1 MRQDFNILTLNTQL
15 TMQKKNLLWFTLPLL
30 VSCTSGPQLSPE
42 EVIWQRCDSVLRA
55 IQVTAIN
62 VVDFNITD
70 YGALAIVEGRD
81 SMLVHDAINAAIKA
95 ANAAGGGRVVIPDST
110 YFTGP
115 ITLLSDVDLH
125 LEDGAILTFSTNPEL
140 YYPAVKTR
148 WEGVDCYNAH
158 PLIYAIDAENFCL
171 SGKGILDAQGS
182 NDNWWAMCGA
192 RRYGW
197 KEGMISQSGRDGV
210 KETSPRQKLLDWCT
224 NQVPIEERQMTMEDG
239 MRPQFVNFVNC
250 KRVLIEDVTLLN
262 SPFWVLHPLFCEDLV
277 VSHVTVVNDGPNGD
291 GCDPECCNRV
301 LIQDCV
307 FHTGDDCIAIKSGRN
322 QDGRN
327 QGVPSQNIIVRNC
340 KMADG
345 HGGVV
350 IGSEIAGGYRNLW
363 VENCE
368 MDSPNLDRVI
378 RIKTSSARG
387 GIIENVYVRNI
398 TVGRCREAVL
408 RINLNYD
415 PKEIAERGHNPIVR
429 NVNLQNVTC
438 QESQYAVVFNGL
450 DDECLIYDINLKDCE
465 WNGVKGGK
473 KANIC
478 DSLVW
483 AEGLYRNIQ
492 LENVMVNGNPLPVI
506 ENSLPKE

>member
-1 MRQDFNILTLNTQL
+1 M
-15 TMQKKNLLWFTLPLL
+15 KKSQLLWLALPSLF
-30 VSCTSGPQLSPE
+30 SCTTKELTPE
-42 EVIWQRCDSVLRA
+42 EIIWQRCDSVL
-55 IQVTAIN
+55 N
-62 VVDFNITD
+62 VIKQTDIPATEFNIRD
-70 YGALAIVEGRD
+70 FGALAVVEGRD
-81 SMLVHDAINAAIKA
+81 TVLASDAINAAIQA
-95 ANAAGGGRVVIPDST
+95 ANAAGGGTVVVPDST

-115 ITLLSDVDLH
+115 ITLLSNVNLH
-125 LEDGAILTFSTNPEL
+125 LQDSAMLKFSTVVDL

-158 PLIYAIDAENFCL
+158 PLIYALDAENIAL
-171 SGKGILDAQGS
+171 TGNGTLDAQGS

-192 RRYGW
+192 ARFGW
-197 KEGMISQSGRDGV
+197 LPGMIGQSGRDGV
-210 KETSPRQKLLDWCT
+210 KATSPRQKLLDWCT
-224 NQVPIEERQMTMEDG
+224 NQTPIEERQMTKEDG
-239 MRPQFVNFVNC
+239 MRPQFVNFNNC
-250 KRVLIEDVTLLN
+250 KRVLIEGVTLLN
-262 SPFWVLHPLFCEDLV
+262 SPFWVLHPLLTEDLIV
-277 VSHVTVVNDGPNGD
+277 RGVTVINDGPNGD

-301 LIQDCV
+301 LIENCV

-327 QGVPSQNIIVRNC
+327 LGKPSENMIVRNC
-340 KMADG
+340 KMEDG

-387 GIIENVYVRNI
+387 GIIENVYVRNV

-438 QESQYAVVFNGL
+438 QESQYAIVLNGL
-450 DDECLIYDINLKDCE
+450 DDECLIYDVNIKDCD
-465 WNGVKGGK
+465 WTGVKGGK
-473 KANIC
+473 RANLC

-483 AEGLYRNIQ
+483 TEGRYRDIHI
-492 LENVMVNGNPLPVI
+492 ENVNVNGNPLAAI
-506 ENSLPKE
+506 ENQE

>member
-1 MRQDFNILTLNTQL
+1 
-15 TMQKKNLLWFTLPLL
+15 MQKKNFMWLLMPL
-30 VSCTSGPQLSPE
+30 VASCTDATPLSPE
-42 EVIWQRCDSVLRA
+42 EVAWQQCDSVLKA
-55 IQVTAIN
+55 IQQVDIPETVFNVT
-62 VVDFNITD
+62 DF
-70 YGALAIVEGRD
+70 GALAVVDGRD
-81 SMLVHDAINAAIKA
+81 TLIATDAINEAIKA
-95 ANAAGGGRVVIPDST
+95 ANQAGGGTVVIPDST

-115 ITLLSDVDLH
+115 ITLLSNVNLH
-125 LEDGAILTFSTNPEL
+125 LMDSAVVKFSTRVEL

-158 PLIYAIDAENFCL
+158 PLIYALDAQNIAL
-171 SGKGILDAQGS
+171 TGHGTLDAQGS

-192 RRYGW
+192 VKFGW
-197 KEGMISQSGRDGV
+197 KEGMISQAGRDHV

-224 NQVPIEERQMTMEDG
+224 NQEPLENRRMTIEDG
-239 MRPQFVNFVNC
+239 MRAQFVNFNHC
-250 KRVLIEDVTLLN
+250 QRVLIQDVTLLN
-262 SPFWVLHPLFCEDLV
+262 SPFWVLHPLFCEDLTV
-277 VSHVTVVNDGPNGD
+277 RGVTVINDGPNGD

-301 LIQDCV
+301 LIENCV

-327 QGVPSQNIIVRNC
+327 QGVPSQNMIVRNC
-340 KMADG
+340 KMEDG

-387 GIIENVYVRNI
+387 GIIENVWVRNV

-429 NVNLQNVTC
+429 NVNLSNVTC
-438 QESQYAVVFNGL
+438 QESQYAVVLNGL
-450 DDECLIYDINLKDCE
+450 DDCDNIYDVTVKNCD
-465 WNGVKGGK
+465 WSGVKGGK
-473 KANIC
+473 RGNLC
-478 DSLVW
+478 DSLIW
-483 AEGLYRNIQ
+483 TEGHYHNIHF
-492 LENVMVNGNPLPVI
+492 ENLTVNGQPLESI
-506 ENSLPKE
+506 ADASLAE

>member
-1 MRQDFNILTLNTQL
+1 MQKLTLSLLALPCLMASCSQPEL
-15 TMQKKNLLWFTLPLL
+15 TTEQ
-30 VSCTSGPQLSPE
+30 
-42 EVIWQRCDSVLRA
+42 VIWQRCDSVLNA
-55 IQVTAIN
+55 IKQVDIPATEY
-62 VVDFNITD
+62 NITD
-70 YGALAIVEGRD
+70 FGALAIVEGRD
-81 SMLVHDAINAAIKA
+81 SMLVHDAINAAILA
-95 ANAAGGGRVVIPDST
+95 ANQAGGGTVVIPDST

-115 ITLLSDVDLH
+115 ITLLNNVNLH
-125 LEDGAILTFSTNPEL
+125 LQDSAVLKFSTVVDL

-158 PLIYAIDAENFCL
+158 PLIYALDAENIAL
-171 SGKGILDAQGS
+171 TGKGTLDAQGT

-192 RRYGW
+192 ARFGW
-197 KEGMISQSGRDGV
+197 KPGMIGQSGRDGV

-224 NQVPIEERQMTMEDG
+224 NQTPIEERQMTKEDG
-239 MRPQFVNFVNC
+239 MRPQFVNFNNC
-250 KRVLIEDVTLLN
+250 RQVLIEGVTLLN
-262 SPFWVLHPLFCEDLV
+262 SPFWVLHPLKCEDLTV
-277 VSHVTVVNDGPNGD
+277 RGVTVINEGPNGD

-301 LIQDCV
+301 LIEDCV

-327 QGVPSQNIIVRNC
+327 QGMPSQNMIVRNC
-340 KMADG
+340 KMEDG

-363 VENCE
+363 VEGCE

-387 GIIENVYVRNI
+387 GIIENVFVRNV

-438 QESQYAVVFNGL
+438 QESQYAIVLNGL
-450 DDECLIYDINLKDCE
+450 DDECLISNINVKDCE
-465 WNGVKGGK
+465 WNGVKSGK
-473 KANIC
+473 KANLC

-483 AEGLYRNIQ
+483 AEGLYRNIN
-492 LENVMVNGNPLPVI
+492 LSNVIVNGNPLAAI
-506 ENSLPKE
+506 EDKIAE

>member
-1 MRQDFNILTLNTQL
+1 
-15 TMQKKNLLWFTLPLL
+15 MQKQNLLWLVLPLFGACN
-30 VSCTSGPQLSPE
+30 SPQLSPE
-42 EVIWQRCDSVLRA
+42 EVIWQRCDSVLNA
-55 IQVTAIN
+55 IQLTQIPATE
-62 VVDFNITD
+62 FNITD
-70 YGALAIVEGRD
+70 FGALAIVDGRD
-81 SMLVHDAINAAIKA
+81 TCNVSTAINAAIDA
-95 ANAAGGGRVVIPDST
+95 ANAAGGGTVIIPDST

-115 ITLLSDVDLH
+115 ITLKNNVNLH
-125 LEDGAILTFSTNPEL
+125 LQEGAVVKFSTVVDL

-158 PLIYAIDAENFCL
+158 PLIYALDAENIAL
-171 SGKGILDAQGS
+171 TGEGTLDAQGS

-192 RRYGW
+192 PRFGW
-197 KEGMISQSGRDGV
+197 KEGMISQAGRDHV

-224 NQVPIEERQMTMEDG
+224 NQVPLEERQMTIEDG
-239 MRPQFVNFVNC
+239 MRAQFVNFNNC

-262 SPFWVLHPLFCEDLV
+262 SPFWVLHPLFCEDLIV
-277 VSHVTVVNDGPNGD
+277 RGVTVINEGPNGD

-301 LIQDCV
+301 LIENCT

-327 QGVPSQNIIVRNC
+327 IGVPSQNMIVRNC
-340 KMADG
+340 KMEDG

-350 IGSEIAGGYRNLW
+350 IGSEIAGGYKNLW
-363 VENCE
+363 VENCQ

-398 TVGRCREAVL
+398 TVGRCKEAVL

-429 NVNLQNVTC
+429 NVNLSNVTC
-438 QESQYAVVFNGL
+438 KESEYAVVLNGL
-450 DDECLIYDINLKDCE
+450 DDCCNIYDVNVKDCN
-465 WNGVKGGK
+465 WSGVKGGK
-473 KANIC
+473 RGNLC
-478 DSLVW
+478 DSLIWTEGHYKNINFENLVVNDSLISSLEDNLLV
-483 AEGLYRNIQ
+483 AE
-492 LENVMVNGNPLPVI
+492 
-506 ENSLPKE
+506 

>member
-1 MRQDFNILTLNTQL
+1 
-15 TMQKKNLLWFTLPLL
+15 MQKKHLLWMALPLL
-30 VSCTSGPQLSPE
+30 ASCSNPQLSPE
-42 EVIWQRCDSVLRA
+42 EVIWQRCDSVLNA
-55 IQVTAIN
+55 IQLTDIPATE
-62 VVDFNITD
+62 FNIRD
-70 YGALAIVEGRD
+70 FGALAVVEGRD
-81 SMLVHDAINAAIKA
+81 TVLAHDAINAAIQA
-95 ANAAGGGRVVIPDST
+95 ANAAGGGTVVIPDST

-115 ITLLSDVDLH
+115 ITLLSNVNLH
-125 LEDGAILTFSTNPEL
+125 LMDSAIVKFSTVVDL

-158 PLIYAIDAENFCL
+158 PLIYALDAQNIAL
-171 SGKGILDAQGS
+171 TGHGTLDAQGS

-192 RRYGW
+192 RHYGW
-197 KEGMISQSGRDGV
+197 KEGMIGQSGRDGV
-210 KETSPRQKLLDWCT
+210 KATSPRQRLLDYCT
-224 NQVPIEERQMTMEDG
+224 NQTPIEERQMTKEDG
-239 MRPQFVNFVNC
+239 MRPQFVNFHNC
-250 KRVLIEDVTLLN
+250 QRVLIEDVTLLR
-262 SPFWVLHPLFCEDLV
+262 SPFWVLHPLKCEDLV
-277 VSHVTVVNDGPNGD
+277 VRGVHVINEGPNGD

-301 LIQDCV
+301 LIENCV

-327 QGVPSQNIIVRNC
+327 QGMPSQNMIVRNC
-340 KMADG
+340 KMEDG

-398 TVGRCREAVL
+398 TVGRCKEAVL

-438 QESQYAVVFNGL
+438 EESQYAIVLNGL
-450 DDECLIYDINLKDCE
+450 DDDVNIYDVNVTNCT

-473 KANIC
+473 KANLC

-483 AEGLYRNIQ
+483 TEGLYRSIN
-492 LENVMVNGNPLPVI
+492 LNNVQVNGQPLQAI
-506 ENSLPKE
+506 EDKLQ